1 MARIAELS
9 GSPHRRSTVTE
20 LYWEK
25 IDEKGMSL
33 DVDGRRGETG
43 MTGCQMA
50 MSFRGEMQRLEMC
63 VDLLLVPRSSC
74 GKGDTVGTS
83 SYM

>member
-33 DVDGRRGETG
+33 DVDGRRAETR
-43 MTGCQMA
+43 MTGCQIA

-63 VDLLLVPRSSC
+63 VDLFLVPRSIS
-74 GKGDTVGTS
+74 GKRDTVGTS
-83 SYM
+83 YLM